1 MEDVI
6 TKSIKFTSC
15 LKYDN
20 DFNNSNISSSIPK
33 SISSSIPVLST
44 FFKETPKK
52 NKELET
58 DKKDFKEL
66 LDELD
71 LDELDLDEVITIVK
85 DYETSDDD
93 NFSNRENI
101 NYDYFEIGDGCD
113 PNEIKKLSPWT
124 KNGPIFKKLP
134 DCNEIENF
142 IQNKKCM
149 CLLLNCQRTVLLNNI
164 LVKKSC
170 SYNFFVNKKNW
181 LNFLCPDHKKEVT
194 ERYVYNSNK
203 NI

>member
-15 LKYDN
+15 LDKYDN
-20 DFNNSNISSSIPK
+20 DFSNSKISSNIPSN
-33 SISSSIPVLST
+33 IPVLST
-44 FFKETPKK
+44 FLKENPKK

-71 LDELDLDEVITIVK
+71 LDELDLDELDLDEVITI
-85 DYETSDDD
+85 DYESDNDD
-93 NFSNRENI
+93 ILSNEEYI

-113 PNEIKKLSPWT
+113 PDEIKKLSPWR

-142 IQNKKCM
+142 IKNKKCI
-149 CLLLNCQRTVLLNNI
+149 CLLLNCKRNVLINKI
-164 LVKKSC
+164 LV
-170 SYNFFVNKKNW
+170 NKENL
-181 LNFLCPDHKKEVT
+181 LNFLCPEHKNEVE
-194 ERYVYNSNK
+194 ERYVYKSNK